1 VSIVTDT
8 TNGPNTPP
16 AAAPA
21 PTISDLRV
29 EHRRPGG
36 HRFVAVNGVD
46 LVVRRGEVV
55 GLIGESGSGKTSVAL
70 ASSGLGKITS
80 GDVRIEGI
88 ASVTSMSRSERAR
101 VQNVFQDPHASL
113 DPRQRIGAGMKE
125 LRNLHPEE
133 SAWISDIDLM
143 ARVNLPADILQRY
156 PHEVSGGQIQRVCIA
171 RALLLRPAL
180 LIADEP
186 TSALDVSVQAQVLGL
201 ISSLRETGIGVLFV
215 SHDFAVVRAICDRTY
230 VMYKGEIVEHGVTS
244 EILGNAQ
251 HPYTQRLLASVPR
264 YSSAE

>member
-1 VSIVTDT
+1 MDAAT
-8 TNGPNTPP
+8 TR
-16 AAAPA
+16 AAGAPA
-21 PTISDLRV
+21 LTITDLRV

-36 HRFVAVNGVD
+36 HRFVAVNGVS
-46 LVVRRGEVV
+46 LTVGRGEVV

-80 GDVRIEGI
+80 GDVRIDGVD
-88 ASVTSMSRSERAR
+88 SVSSMNRAERAR

-113 DPRQRIGAGMKE
+113 DPRQRIGAGLRE
-125 LRNLHPEE
+125 LRRLHPAET
-133 SAWISDIDLM
+133 AWTSDEDLM
-143 ARVNLPADILQRY
+143 ARVNLLPDVLQRY

-186 TSALDVSVQAQVLGL
+186 TSALDVSVQAQVLAL

-215 SHDFAVVRAICDRTY
+215 SHDFAVVRALCNRTY
-230 VMYKGEIVEHGVTS
+230 VMYKGEIVEEGLTS
-244 EILGNAQ
+244 DILENPE
-251 HPYTQRLLASVPR
+251 HPYTQRLLASVPA
-264 YSSAE
+264 YSGAA